1 MKFFI
6 LVLVTLNLLISL
18 AFAQE
23 NTLEKQVVD
32 AIDSVEQNTELV
44 EEQKQQVLITLK
56 DAQKSLIN
64 ANEQV
69 KLAENFDEI
78 ATSTPQQILTIQNE
92 NERLKNRTIEI
103 DSSLPV
109 NQLQNQLL
117 LELADQE
124 NRLNS
129 LKDKQK
135 EQSDLSVRGSAV
147 ANELSEALANKK
159 IISEAVSKQSSQ
171 NTNPI
176 ELANFLK
183 QSANVDKYTATIN
196 KLERELDTISTRQ
209 TLVNAQLIQLR
220 MQSEFY
226 EKKITALS
234 DYLSQTRNMEVQET
248 VNKNKETLAEFEPQS
263 PLYTIAS
270 ENISLAELL
279 IKMQADSTKNKENI
293 STLRSQKLEV
303 QQSSET
309 VERVLA
315 TGRVT
320 DELGELLRKLRTSL
334 PNDSLIEQRKYT
346 IEEDAIRNQLDVIL
360 WQERVR
366 NISDVSVTARQFLE
380 DAMKNNQE
388 SLVKQQSDNSTLF
401 TYSDIESAQKL
412 VETRRELLSLLI
424 EASNEKSDGI
434 NEEKLLI
441 NQLLLSSAELRELLD
456 RRLIWLPSNSG
467 NMSNLVNNF
476 INNIKWYVSPDSW
489 LNSFNLLYSGMLKTP
504 TLFLISLI
512 IPITILALKSKII
525 HVLQSLVNQVGKV
538 GKDTY
543 FTTPL
548 ALLLT
553 FVLALPVPLAL
564 CALAGFILNNAES
577 SSFSA
582 AIATGLALASS
593 VSLILLFFRS
603 MSRQDGIFDKHF
615 GWSDIARN
623 KLRKMLTW
631 FVPTQSL
638 VTFVFASAI
647 ASGEPELRY
656 GIAIIAFITGSLF
669 ITIFTYQ
676 FFQPNNGVANSVE
689 GDSSAS
695 TFMYLSFPF
704 IVISPFIIG
713 LLPLFGFFDTA
724 VELQS
729 KIFLSGILLVLVAVV
744 YGIMLRIFL
753 VTFRRHIMKKKRL
766 EAKLQQEELLA
777 QSHDESNPPQTIN
790 NEVNNEVNNDEVIR
804 QSRSIILWIS
814 RLLFIACLWFVWK
827 PLLPALGIVDDIVLW
842 QEVTV
847 VGGVELA
854 SDVTLLQIILGISF
868 ITGGVVA
875 AKNIRGVI
883 EIGFFER
890 FKMDNGARYALIT
903 ILGYILVGT
912 GCVVGLSLLGIDW
925 SKLQWIVAALG
936 VGLGFGLQEIVANFV
951 SGIIILFER
960 PIRVGDLVTIGDQ
973 SGTVTNI
980 SIRATTVT
988 DFDNREVLLPNKS
1001 IITENVTNWTLNDAV
1016 TRVVIKIGVAY
1027 GSDVEQVRD
1036 LLMQELKN
1044 KTDILTQPG
1053 PQVFF
1058 LEHGDSSLNFEARV
1072 YVEKTEYRLP
1082 VTHAINSSFNRTL
1095 AEHNISIPFP
1105 QRDLHIVS
1113 NQLVP

>member
-6 LVLVTLNLLISL
+6 LVLVTLNLLVPF
-18 AFAQE
+18 AFAEQ
-23 NTLEKQVVD
+23 NALEKQIVD
-32 AIDSVEQNTELV
+32 SIDRFDQNTELV
-44 EEQKQQVLITLK
+44 EEQKNQVLTTLK
-56 DAQKSLIN
+56 DAQRILIQ

-69 KLAENFDEI
+69 KLAENFDDI
-78 ATSTPQQILTIQNE
+78 ATTASQKILTIQDE
-92 NERLKNRTIEI
+92 NKRLKNRAIEI
-103 DSSLPV
+103 DAELPV
-109 NQLQNQLL
+109 NQLQNQVL

-124 NRLNS
+124 NRLTMLNE
-129 LKDKQK
+129 KQQ
-135 EQSDLSVRGSAV
+135 EQSDLSVRGSEI

-159 IISEAVSKQSSQ
+159 IISEAINKDTSQS
-171 NTNPI
+171 TNPI
-176 ELANFLK
+176 EVADFLK
-183 QSANVDKYTATIN
+183 QSANVEKYSATIN
-196 KLERELDTISTRQ
+196 KLEREIDTIPVRQ
-209 TLVNAQLIQLR
+209 TLVDAELVQLR

-226 EKKITALS
+226 EKQITALR
-234 DYLSQTRNMEVQET
+234 DYLSQTRNIEVQAT
-248 VNKNKETLAEFEPQS
+248 LNQNKETLDQFEPKS

-270 ENISLAELL
+270 ENVSLAELL
-279 IKMQADSTKNKENI
+279 VKMQADSSFNKENI
-293 STLRSQKLEV
+293 STLRNQKLEV

-334 PNDSLIEQRKYT
+334 PNVRVIDLRKDT
-346 IEEDAIRNQLDVIL
+346 IEEAAIRNQLDVIL

-366 NISDVSVTARQFLE
+366 NISDSSVTAQQFLE
-380 DAMKNNQE
+380 EALQE
-388 SLVKQQSDNSTLF
+388 NKENLAQQQNENSTVF
-401 TYSDIESAQKL
+401 TYSDIVSAQKL

-424 EASNEKSDGI
+424 TASNEKSDGI

-467 NMSNLVNNF
+467 KAGDLANNF

-489 LNSFNLLYSGMLKTP
+489 LNSIKILYTGILKAP
-504 TLFLISLI
+504 ILFLISLL
-512 IPITILALKSKII
+512 IPIAILALQSKIK

-543 FTTPL
+543 FTTPF

-553 FVLALPVPLAL
+553 FILALPLPIAL
-564 CALAGFILNNAES
+564 LTFAGVILNNTES

-582 AIATGLALASS
+582 AIATGLVSASS

-603 MSRQDGIFDKHF
+603 MSRPDGVFDKHF
-615 GWSDIARN
+615 GWSDIARS
-623 KLRKMLTW
+623 KLKKMLTW
-631 FVPTQSL
+631 FVWAQSL
-638 VTFVFASAI
+638 VSFVFASAI

-656 GIAIIAFITGSLF
+656 GIAIIAFIIGSLF
-669 ITIFTYQ
+669 ITLFAYQ
-676 FFQPNNGVANSVE
+676 FFQPNHGVASNVE
-689 GDSSAS
+689 AESSAS
-695 TFMYLSFPF
+695 TLMYLAFP
-704 IVISPFIIG
+704 VLVVSPFAIG

-729 KIFLSGILLVLVAVV
+729 KLFLSGIFLVLVTVA

-777 QSHDESNPPQTIN
+777 QTDDESNPPQPIN
-790 NEVNNEVNNDEVIR
+790 NEANNEINNDEVIR
-804 QSRSIILWIS
+804 QSKSIILWIS
-814 RLLFIACLWFVWK
+814 RLLFIVCLWFIWK

-847 VGGVELA
+847 VGGVELS

-890 FKMDNGARYALIT
+890 FKMDNGSRYALIT
-903 ILGYILVGT
+903 LLGYILVGT
-912 GCVVGLSLLGIDW
+912 GGVVGLSLLGIDW

-973 SGTVTNI
+973 TGTVTNI

-1044 KTDILTQPG
+1044 KQDILTQPA

-1072 YVEKTEYRLP
+1072 FVEKTEHRLP
-1082 VTHAINSSFNRTL
+1082 VTHAINSSFNRVL

-1113 NQLVP
+1113 TQVVQ

>member
-1 MKFFI
+1 MPF
-6 LVLVTLNLLISL
+6 
-18 AFAQE
+18 AFAEQ
-23 NTLEKQVVD
+23 NALEKQIVD
-32 AIDSVEQNTELV
+32 TIERLDQNTELV
-44 EEQKQQVLITLK
+44 DEHKQQVLTTLK
-56 DAQKSLIN
+56 DAQRILIE
-64 ANEQV
+64 ANEQD
-69 KLAENFDEI
+69 KLAANFDEV
-78 ATSTPQQILTIQNE
+78 ANTAPQKILTIQDE
-92 NERLKNRTIEI
+92 NKRFKNRTIDI
-103 DSSLPV
+103 DSGLPV

-124 NRLNS
+124 NRLTM
-129 LKDKQK
+129 LKEKQK
-135 EQSDLSVRGSAV
+135 EQSELSVRGSDI
-147 ANELSEALANKK
+147 ANELSEALASKK
-159 IISEAVSKQSSQ
+159 IISEAISQESSQ
-171 NTNPI
+171 STNPI
-176 ELANFLK
+176 EFAEFLK
-183 QSANVDKYTATIN
+183 QSANLDKYSATIN
-196 KLERELDTISTRQ
+196 KLEREIDTIPARQ
-209 TLVNAQLIQLR
+209 TLVDAQLIQLR

-226 EKKITALS
+226 EKEITTLR
-234 DYLSQTRNMEVQET
+234 DYLSQTRNIEAQET
-248 VNKNKETLAEFEPQS
+248 VKQNKEALDEFEEKS

-270 ENISLAELL
+270 ENVALAELL
-279 IKMQADSTKNKENI
+279 AKMQADSSYNKENI
-293 STLRSQKLEV
+293 STLRNQMLEV

-334 PNDSLIEQRKYT
+334 PNISLIELRKDT

-366 NISDVSVTARQFLE
+366 NIADNSVTAKQFLQ
-380 DAMKNNQE
+380 DALQNNQNNLIQQQNE
-388 SLVKQQSDNSTLF
+388 SSTQF
-401 TYSDIESAQKL
+401 IYSDIVSAQKL
-412 VETRRELLSLLI
+412 VQTRRELLNLLI
-424 EASNEKSDGI
+424 AASNEKSDGI

-441 NQLLLSSAELRELLD
+441 NQLLSSSAELRELLD

-467 NMSNLVNNF
+467 KAGNLVNNF

-489 LNSFNLLYSGMLKTP
+489 INAINLLYAGILKTP
-504 TLFLISLI
+504 IMFLISLL
-512 IPITILALKSKII
+512 IPITILALQSKIK

-543 FTTPL
+543 LTTPL
-548 ALLLT
+548 ALFFTLI
-553 FVLALPVPLAL
+553 LALPLPIFLFT
-564 CALAGFILNNAES
+564 LAGVILNNAES

-582 AIATGLALASS
+582 AIATGLVSASF

-603 MSRQDGIFDKHF
+603 MSRPDGIFDKHF

-631 FVPTQSL
+631 FVWAQSL
-638 VTFVFASAI
+638 ITFVFASAI

-669 ITIFTYQ
+669 ITLFAYQ
-676 FFQPNNGVANSVE
+676 FFQPNHGVANSVE
-689 GDSSAS
+689 GDSPAS
-695 TFMYLSFPF
+695 TLMYLSFPI
-704 IVISPFIIG
+704 IVVSPFVIG

-729 KIFLSGILLVLVAVV
+729 KLFLSGIFLVLVAVV

-753 VTFRRHIMKKKRL
+753 VTFRRHLMKKKRL
-766 EAKLQQEELLA
+766 EAKLQQDELSA
-777 QSHDESNPPQTIN
+777 QSNDESNPPQIIN
-790 NEVNNEVNNDEVIR
+790 NEANNEINNDEVIR

-814 RLLFIACLWFVWK
+814 RLLFIVCLWFIWK

-847 VGGVELA
+847 VSGVEL
-854 SDVTLLQIILGISF
+854 SKDVTLLQIILGISF
-868 ITGGVVA
+868 IMGGVVA

-883 EIGFFER
+883 EIGVFER

-912 GCVVGLSLLGIDW
+912 GGVVGLSLLGIDW

-973 SGTVTNI
+973 TGTVTNI

-1044 KTDILTQPG
+1044 KKDILTQPA

-1082 VTHAINSSFNRTL
+1082 VTHAINSSFNRVL

-1105 QRDLHIVS
+1105 QRDLHIIS
-1113 NQLVP
+1113 SQMGD